1 MLKSL
6 CDRQAAGTDYR
17 IRRTLMPGTLEVG
30 LMRGYGAVATGLHR
44 FYKRADG
51 KPDEVTG
58 IARFVVLWKREFGA
72 WRMARVISY
81 DHREAR

>member
-1 MLKSL
+1 
-6 CDRQAAGTDYR
+6 
-17 IRRTLMPGTLEVG
+17 
-30 LMRGYGAVATGLHR
+30 MRGYGAVATGLHR